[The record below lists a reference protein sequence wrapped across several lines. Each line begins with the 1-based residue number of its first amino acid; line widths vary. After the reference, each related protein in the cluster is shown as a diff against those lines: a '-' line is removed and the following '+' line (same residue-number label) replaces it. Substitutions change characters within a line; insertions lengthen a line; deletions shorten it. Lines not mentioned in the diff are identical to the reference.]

1 MNFRIE
7 ESTSGDLY
15 VYTRKD
21 ENFLLKLDEVYKVP
35 NQQQQQQ
42 QNNSDQPA
50 TTTTGVSRRP
60 SFAGPDF
67 HEPKQR
73 SQNLSGGSI
82 NSSAAT
88 ITGLNASNQ
97 LLMQTTT
104 SLNST
109 LVSGTALTASGR
121 LSVPEYIRLSVYGLT
136 EPDEEMKQ
144 DLCKTLQSELDYSL
158 LIKMCNSIDKNTYK
172 TTSAQHPDKI
182 TEEDLTFFKQIC
194 ENYFDCEIAL
204 PFIFNFS
211 RTMRENFFFF
221 VKQIFNASF
230 KAIDAVPAYSGA
242 SGLGGS
248 VSQARNQNAAK
259 LMFAGSR

>member
-35 NQQQQQQ
+35 NQQH
-42 QNNSDQPA
+42 NSDQPA
-50 TTTTGVSRRP
+50 TTTTTTTGVSRRP

-67 HEPKQR
+67 HEPKLGR

-97 LLMQTTT
+97 LLMHTTTT

-211 RTMRENFFFF
+211 RTLRENFFFF

-248 VSQARNQNAAK
+248 VGQARNQNAAK